1 MSVEIIE
8 AEKEDPK
15 PQVIAEEAI
24 NAIELQDKSEP
35 EPEWSDKV
43 KEWLKPKNFKAD
55 TKTAGWL
62 ALGITKNLLRGV
74 YEFAS
79 VAIKKKGNI
88 GFEDGY
94 KIGRRLFDFGKA
106 EKEKENE

>member
-8 AEKEDPK
+8 AEKEEPR
-15 PQVIAEEAI
+15 PEALAKEAVD
-24 NAIELQDKSEP
+24 AIELRDKSEP
-35 EPEWSDKV
+35 ELEWSDKV

-55 TKTAGWL
+55 SKTAGWL

-94 KIGRRLFDFGKA
+94 KIGKHLFDFGKS
-106 EKEKENE
+106 EKAKE

>member
-8 AEKEDPK
+8 AESQDPK
-15 PQVIAEEAI
+15 PEAVAEEAI
-24 NAIELQDKSEP
+24 SAIELKDNSEP
-35 EPEWSDKV
+35 KPEWSDKV
-43 KEWLKPKNFKAD
+43 KEWLKPKDFKAD

-94 KIGRRLFDFGKA
+94 KIGKHLFDFGKA
-106 EKEKENE
+106 EKPKE